1 MTSSLSP
8 GPDTFTL
15 ERLRAVWQKGQSEEF
30 RPHTFANAE
39 YDANNDL
46 KHKRHFCLKLHA
58 SVQDPVHHVERL
70 HAVFESFV
78 DTRTPKGA
86 SADLVRIPFSLYEIL
101 QSRCRRYWSS
111 NLRFFIFRLKPTITC
126 SSLSKSFIH
135 TCLALLLILNE
146 LSR

>member
-15 ERLRAVWQKGQSEEF
+15 ERLRAVWQKGQSEKH
-30 RPHTFANAE
+30 RSHTFADAE

-46 KHKRHFCLKLHA
+46 KHKRHFCMKLHA
-58 SVQDPVHHVERL
+58 SVQDPAHHVERL

-78 DTRTPKGA
+78 DTRTPKLA
-86 SADLVRIPFSLYEIL
+86 SADLVRILLSLYENL

-111 NLRFFIFRLKPTITC
+111 TLKFFVFRLKPTITC

-135 TCLALLLILNE
+135 TCLALLLTLNE
-146 LSR
+146 LLR